1 MGNDKMQTLI
11 HYIRIKDIRWLEEND
26 SMTYA
31 EAVATR
37 ISQIISDR
45 NLTLNKLAS
54 LSGLTQST
62 LENIAK
68 GNTKNPT
75 LRTLHRI
82 AVGLDMT
89 VAELLDYDIMNES
102 QFDDE

>member
-1 MGNDKMQTLI
+1 
-11 HYIRIKDIRWLEEND
+11 
-26 SMTYA
+26 MTYA
-31 EAVATR
+31 QAVADR
-37 ISQIISDR
+37 ISGICMER
-45 NLTLNKLAS
+45 NLTLNRLAS
-54 LSGLTQST
+54 LSGLRQST

-89 VAELLDYDIMNES
+89 VAEFLDFEALNETV
-102 QFDDE
+102 FEDE

>member
-1 MGNDKMQTLI
+1 
-11 HYIRIKDIRWLEEND
+11 
-26 SMTYA
+26 MTYA
-31 EAVATR
+31 EAVAKR
-37 ISQIISDR
+37 ITQISIERS
-45 NLTLNKLAS
+45 LTLNRLAS
-54 LSGLTQST
+54 LSGLRQST

-89 VAELLDYDIMNES
+89 VAQLLDYDIMNES
-102 QFDDE
+102 VFDDE